1 MTWFTNITDPRQ
13 ILILL
18 NVRCILQSNGI
29 YELIWVNKL
38 FLNIFEKNMKLLIV
52 KYIFISLLVTSFY

>member
-38 FLNIFEKNMKLLIV
+38 FLNIFEKNMKLLILIIINDN
-52 KYIFISLLVTSFY
+52 YLLLLL

>member
-29 YELIWVNKL
+29 YELIWDNKL